1 MTPRRRT
8 AAMLGASAICA
19 GLAVSAVD
27 RYAGEV
33 ESHVGPLVP
42 VLVAARDIPRG
53 GIITPA
59 VASTSMAERQVPKRF
74 APPGALSGR
83 ADAVG
88 FEAASGIAAGDYVGA
103 SQLRPARRVS
113 RAAGAQARWS
123 GDARL
128 VEVAVAGAQTM
139 SQVLRAGARVDVL
152 ITTDRGRAAPRT
164 FLALQRMPVVGFESG
179 TTGSLGD
186 ESRAADG
193 RVTLRATL
201 RQAVLLT
208 AADNFAREVR
218 VVPRAAGDTRHVGP
232 VSIAA
237 SGLGS

>member
-1 MTPRRRT
+1 VTARRR
-8 AAMLGASAICA
+8 AAALLGASAVCA

-27 RYAGEV
+27 RYAREI

-42 VLVAARDIPRG
+42 VVVAARDIPRG

-59 VASTSMAERQVPKRF
+59 VASASLAERQVPKRF
-74 APPGALSGR
+74 APPGALSAPGG
-83 ADAVG
+83 AVG
-88 FEAASGIAAGDYVGA
+88 FQAASGIAAGDYVGA
-103 SQLRPARRVS
+103 SQLRPVRARE
-113 RAAGAQARWS
+113 AQARWT

-128 VEVAVAGAQTM
+128 VEVAVAGAQAM
-139 SQVLRAGARVDVL
+139 SPVLRPGARVDVL

-179 TTGSLGD
+179 ATGSLGD
-186 ESRAADG
+186 AGREAEG

-218 VVPRAAGDTRHVGP
+218 VVPRAAGDTRRLGP

>member
-1 MTPRRRT
+1 MTPRRR
-8 AAMLGASAICA
+8 AAVMLGASAICA

-42 VLVAARDIPRG
+42 VVVAARDIPRG
-53 GIITPA
+53 SSITPA
-59 VASTSMAERQVPKRF
+59 VASASLAGRQVPQRF
-74 APPGALSGR
+74 APPGALRAR

-88 FEAASGIAAGDYVGA
+88 FEASSGMPAGDYVGA
-103 SQLRPARRVS
+103 SQLRPARR
-113 RAAGAQARWS
+113 APGAQARWP

-179 TTGSLGD
+179 ATGSLGD

-218 VVPRAAGDTRHVGP
+218 VVPRAAGDTRRLGP